1 MMARKR
7 NKDEKRPKISKKGW
21 QRAKQMLQY
30 LRPYRW
36 SFVGGFIFLILGSA
50 VFMVFPIAAG
60 ELINIAEGRPQYPFL
75 QTLNDVAIL
84 LGIVL
89 LVQSVASYLRV
100 LLFTEVSERGMA
112 GIRKALYRK
121 MITLPITFFEENRVG
136 DLASRSTADVQ
147 QIQDAISITLA
158 EFIRQIII
166 LLVGITLLVWK
177 TSELALLM
185 LAVFPAVVLIAIFF
199 GRYIR
204 KLSKRRQEELAET
217 NTVLE
222 ETLQSISVVKSFVNE
237 WFEEI
242 RYGKAVNK
250 VVLTS
255 IRFARVRGLF
265 IVFIILVLFG
275 SMFFVLWQGAVMV
288 QEGMPSGNLVT
299 FITITAVIGGALA
312 SIGDFYTQ
320 LLKAVGASERV
331 MDILNEDA
339 ELEADPPAEDL
350 LLSGNVEY
358 DEVAF
363 TYTTRPDQPVLK
375 GISMKI
381 EAGQKV
387 ALVGSSGAGKSTL
400 VQLLQR
406 FYEIDGGQIKVDGKD
421 IREYDLASYRRNLGI
436 VPQEV
441 ILFGGTIRENIAYGK
456 TDASEQEII
465 EAAQKANAWDFIDSF
480 TDGLD
485 TIVGERG
492 VKLSGGQRQRVAIA
506 RAILKN
512 PSILILDEATSALDA
527 ESEKTVQDALNTLM
541 EGRTSIIIAHRLAT
555 VKDVDCIYVLENG
568 KVIEKGSHQELSAQD
583 GMYSKLAKLQFESAE
598 YDSLKS

>member
-1 MMARKR
+1 MARRK
-7 NKDEKRPKISKKGW
+7 NKDEKRPKISKEGW

-36 SFVGGFIFLILGSA
+36 SFIGGFIFLILGSA

-60 ELINIAEGRPQYPFL
+60 ELINIAEGRPQYDFL
-75 QTLNDVAIL
+75 QTLDDVAIL
-84 LGIVL
+84 LAAVL
-89 LVQSVASYLRV
+89 IIQSIASYLRV

-112 GIRKALYRK
+112 GIRKALYGK
-121 MITLPITFFEENRVG
+121 MVTLPITFFEENRVG
-136 DLASRSTADVQ
+136 ELASRSTADVQ

-166 LLVGITLLVWK
+166 LLVGIALLVWK

-204 KLSKRRQEELAET
+204 KLSKQRQEELAET

-237 WFEEI
+237 WFEQM
-242 RYGKAVNK
+242 RYGKSVNK
-250 VVLTS
+250 VVRTS
-255 IRFARVRGLF
+255 IRFARIRGLF
-265 IVFIILVLFG
+265 IVFIILILFG
-275 SMFFVLWQGAVMV
+275 SMFFVLWQGAIMV
-288 QEGMPSGNLVT
+288 KEGMPSGNLVT

-312 SIGDFYTQ
+312 SLGDFYTQ

-331 MDILNEDA
+331 MDILNETA
-339 ELEADPPAEDL
+339 ELDSTPPTQG
-350 LLSGNVEY
+350 LSLNGEVEY
-358 DEVAF
+358 DRVAF
-363 TYTTRPDQPVLK
+363 TYPTRPEQPVLK
-375 GISMKI
+375 QISMKI
-381 EAGQKV
+381 KAGQKV

-406 FYEIDGGQIKVDGKD
+406 FYEIDGGEIRVDGKA
-421 IREYDLASYRRNLGI
+421 ITEYDIASYRRNLGI

-465 EAAQKANAWDFIDSF
+465 EAAKKANAWAFIDSF

-485 TIVGERG
+485 TVVGERG

-527 ESEKTVQDALNTLM
+527 ESEKAVQEALNTLM

-555 VKDVDCIYVLENG
+555 VKDVDCIYVLEDGNI
-568 KVIEKGSHQELSAQD
+568 IEKGNHQELSAQD
-583 GMYSKLAKLQFESAE
+583 GVYSKLAKLQFESAE
-598 YDSLKS
+598 YES

>member
-1 MMARKR
+1 MARSK

-36 SFVGGFIFLILGSA
+36 SFFGGFLFLILGSA
-50 VFMVFPIAAG
+50 IFMVFPVAAG
-60 ELINIAEGRPQYPFL
+60 ELINIAEGRPQYAFL
-75 QTLNDVAIL
+75 QTLDDVALL
-84 LGIVL
+84 LGAVL
-89 LVQSVASYLRV
+89 VIQSIASYLRV

-112 GIRKALYRK
+112 GIRKALYAK

-136 DLASRSTADVQ
+136 ELASRSTADVQ

-177 TSELALLM
+177 TWELALLM
-185 LAVFPAVVLIAIFF
+185 LAVFPAVILVAIIF

-204 KLSKRRQEELAET
+204 KLSKRRQQELADT

-237 WFEEI
+237 WFEQL
-242 RYGKAVNK
+242 RYGKSVEQ
-250 VVLTS
+250 VVSTS
-255 IRFARVRGLF
+255 IRFARIRGLF
-265 IVFIILVLFG
+265 IVFVILILFG
-275 SMFFVLWQGAVMV
+275 SMFFVLWQGAIMV

-331 MDILNEDA
+331 MDILDEEA
-339 ELEADPPAEDL
+339 ELDANPPKERLILKGDVRYT
-350 LLSGNVEY
+350 N
-358 DEVAF
+358 VAF
-363 TYTTRPDQPVLK
+363 TYPTRPDQPVLRS
-375 GISMKI
+375 INMSI
-381 EAGQKV
+381 RAGQKV
-387 ALVGSSGAGKSTL
+387 ALVGASGAGKSTL

-406 FYEIDGGQIKVDGKD
+406 FYEIDGGSIEVDGQPID
-421 IREYDLASYRRNLGI
+421 SYAIGDYRRNLGI

-441 ILFGGTIRENIAYGK
+441 ILFGGSIRENIAYGK
-456 TDASEQEII
+456 THASEEEII
-465 EAAQKANAWDFIDSF
+465 EAAKKANAWEFIDSF
-480 TDGLD
+480 SEGLD
-485 TIVGERG
+485 TVVGERG

-527 ESEKTVQDALNTLM
+527 ESEKAVQEALHTLM

-555 VKDVDCIYVLENG
+555 IKDVDCIYVLDNG
-568 KVIEKGSHQELSAQD
+568 RVIEEGTHQELSAQN
-583 GMYSKLAKLQFESAE
+583 GVYSKLAKLQFESAE
-598 YDSLKS
+598 YDA